1 MILGR
6 DCLIPM
12 AIPSPI
18 FRPISIITRDGD
30 LISRALSI
38 VLLTLLAIS
47 RALLYNDIAL
57 EARPPVKLSIIR
69 IPMDRR
75 LIPDRYFFARS
86 HLSMMLFRT
95 CSILLFTDDLMF
107 STFSST
113 LRLIDSHSFEA
124 HPFSSPHLFFAF

>member
-1 MILGR
+1 
-6 DCLIPM
+6 
-12 AIPSPI
+12 
-18 FRPISIITRDGD
+18 PISIITRDGD

-47 RALLYNDIAL
+47 RALSYSDLAL
-57 EARPPVKLSIIR
+57 EAMPPVKLSII
-69 IPMDRR
+69 IQPTDRR
-75 LIPDRYFFARS
+75 SILDRYFFARS
-86 HLSMMLFRT
+86 HLSMTLFRT

-124 HPFSSPHLFFAF
+124 HPFSSSHLFFAF